1 MIRKALYLI
10 TRDGYL
16 SYGLKKTFS
25 EIQSGSFI
33 LETLQPQDYH
43 LVNSGYDKYDV
54 LYIMADEEVLRCI
67 NFHYPQLSFVLV
79 PSVCRPDEL
88 VRMMKNSSGSL
99 SHIERSYRY
108 HKRHYDTL
116 FTRREEEVLALMRRG
131 MTPCEIARTIKR
143 SVKTV
148 SHYKRLIM
156 EKTGCKSDVHLL
168 RLLHNQMAG

>member
-1 MIRKALYLI
+1 MMRKALYLI

-16 SYGLKKTFS
+16 SYGLKQTFS
-25 EIQSGSFI
+25 GMLSDSFV

-43 LVNSGYDKYDV
+43 LVNSVSYKYDL

-67 NFHYPQLSFVLV
+67 SFHYPQLSFVLV
-79 PSVCRPDEL
+79 PSTCRADEL
-88 VRMMKNSSGSL
+88 IRMMKHSGDSQ

-108 HKRHYDTL
+108 HKRHYNTL
-116 FTRREEEVLALMRRG
+116 FTQREEEVLTLMRSG
-131 MTPCEIARTIKR
+131 MTPCEIAHTIKR

>member
-1 MIRKALYLI
+1 MMRKALYLI

-16 SYGLKKTFS
+16 SYGLRKSFS
-25 EIQSGSFI
+25 EMQTGSFH

-43 LVNSGYDKYDV
+43 LVNSASHEYDV

-79 PSVCRPDEL
+79 PSTCRPEEL
-88 VRMMKNSSGSL
+88 LRMMKHSGDSQ

-131 MTPCEIARTIKR
+131 MTPCEIAQTIKR